1 MENNKVRL
9 VLFIIITFKLIYDI
23 IVFLTVNNATLNQFI
38 EKTLLTL
45 ILYLLVFIG
54 KK

>member
-1 MENNKVRL
+1 MENNKIRL
-9 VLFIIITFKLIYDI
+9 VLVIIITFKLIYDI
-23 IVFLTVNNATLNQFI
+23 IVFLSVNSATLNQFI